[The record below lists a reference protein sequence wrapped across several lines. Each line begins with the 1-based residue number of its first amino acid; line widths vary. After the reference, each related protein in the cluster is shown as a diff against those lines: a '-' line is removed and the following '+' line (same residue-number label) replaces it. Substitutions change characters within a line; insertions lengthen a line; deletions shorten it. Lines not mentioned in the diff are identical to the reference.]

1 MFLEKQAFPLSLNEQ
16 AAGSDDVLLWLDEQ
30 TADER
35 YEMIL
40 SRKKTV
46 IQEGVQRKIIIE
58 FVARNEGHQNIPQV
72 L

>member
-30 TADER
+30 QTADER

-40 SRKKTV
+40 
-46 IQEGVQRKIIIE
+46 
-58 FVARNEGHQNIPQV
+58 
-72 L
+72 